1 VANANKV
8 ELENNIESGDAI
20 YNKGLLHAASTKR
33 KQNRDERVTYAKRFS
48 SFSQGPRSCAG
59 QNLAK
64 INLLMGIATVIGN
77 FKMELIPTIKSQRDL
92 DRMTVIRFTMQIQH
106 EEFRMK
112 LTPRIMP
119 IAS

>member
-1 VANANKV
+1 MANANKDK
-8 ELENNIESGDAI
+8 LENNSEAGDAVHG
-20 YNKGLLHAASTKR
+20 KSLLHAASTKR
-33 KQNRDERVTYAKRFS
+33 KQDRDERVTYAKRFS

-64 INLLMGIATVIGN
+64 INLLMGIATVIGS

-92 DRMTVIRFTMQIQH
+92 DKMTVIRFTMQIQH

-119 IAS
+119 S